1 MEKQISVLHMA
12 CQHLGLASTFVDKDK
27 NVLQVEFPWGIEYFR
42 INRTP
47 FNSEVAAALCRD
59 KMHTFELL
67 SQHVNLPYTRLYLDP
82 HTEEKYQQYLTC
94 PSTAAIVKDVEQHFS
109 FPVVVK
115 MNSGSLG
122 AGVFLCQSNEEVQQ
136 AFEAIF
142 NHQSF
147 DYDYAALAQQ
157 YIPNKTEY
165 RLVCAFQEPVLL
177 YQRGQAAGFNVRY
190 WENKEVAIN
199 VTDPALIER
208 LMAFVDPIY
217 QQLDLGFAGFDII
230 LDEQDTLHLI
240 EINSAPKFNHFLQNN
255 ELDWVLNMYCET
267 LALFIERK
275 RV

>member
-1 MEKQISVLHMA
+1 MEKQISILRMA
-12 CQHLGLASTFVDKDK
+12 CEQLGLESHFIDQNN
-27 NVLQVEFPWGIEYFR
+27 NVLQVQFPWGIEYFR

-82 HTEEKYQQYLTC
+82 HTEEKYQQYLAC
-94 PSTAAIVKDVEQHFS
+94 HSIEAIVTEVEQHFS

-122 AGVFLCQSNEEVQQ
+122 AGVFLCQTRKEAQQ
-136 AFEAIF
+136 AFDTIF

-147 DYDYAALAQQ
+147 QYDYAALAQQ
-157 YIPNKTEY
+157 YIPNKIEY
-165 RLVCAFQEPVLL
+165 RLVCAFEEPVLL
-177 YQRGQAAGFNVRY
+177 YQRGQTTGFNARY

-199 VTDPALIER
+199 VTDPEIIDR
-208 LMAFVDPIY
+208 LMAFVSPIY

-230 LDEQDTLHLI
+230 QDEQDELHLI
-240 EINSAPKFNHFLQNN
+240 EINSAPQFNHFLENN
-255 ELDWVLNMYCET
+255 EPDWVLNMYCET
-267 LALFIERK
+267 LTLFIEHNRI
-275 RV
+275 